1 MYAFATEE
9 QARQLVTQMLFAR
22 TGIRPLHGF
31 KEGELRVEDDAL
43 RQVCGVVQAVEHL
56 VCRRHWGTVIRVIRV
71 RYRIEK
77 HSLATA
83 VCARDVQVFGS
94 GQDKNL
100 GKILDLK
107 QIINFIW
114 LCFT

>member
-1 MYAFATEE
+1 M
-9 QARQLVTQMLFAR
+9 
-22 TGIRPLHGF
+22 
-31 KEGELRVEDDAL
+31 
-43 RQVCGVVQAVEHL
+43 
-56 VCRRHWGTVIRVIRV
+56 